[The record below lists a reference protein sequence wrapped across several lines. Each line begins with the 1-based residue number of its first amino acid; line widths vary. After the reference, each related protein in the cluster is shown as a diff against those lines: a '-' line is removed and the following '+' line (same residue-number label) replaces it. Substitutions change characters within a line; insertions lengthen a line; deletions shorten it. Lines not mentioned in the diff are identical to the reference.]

1 MPGRRADHQKVRPV
15 GRNVLNVSGKDLESA
30 TLGSQLAGH
39 RTVRA
44 VALAVGREPSW
55 EVEVAAV

>member
-1 MPGRRADHQKVRPV
+1 
-15 GRNVLNVSGKDLESA
+15 VSGKDLESA